1 LLEGDTGKLALLAD
15 VPMLVPP
22 VGTVY
27 QYIVLPAE
35 VALRLVL
42 VPLQIVIPLLGVTG
56 VGAEGKAFTVT
67 KAVVVR
73 TALMQPSAVCAS
85 AK

>member
-56 VGAEGKAFTVT
+56 VGAEGNALTVI
-67 KAVVVR
+67 KAVAIREVLRQPPAVR
-73 TALMQPSAVCAS
+73 DSA
-85 AK
+85 